1 MKKFLFLV
9 LGFVILTSSIIV
21 AEGASINANVTTV
34 SIWDMV
40 IFRGEGFH
48 RLHNVEIT
56 IYQEDVI
63 VSKLL
68 TKTTD
73 RGDLFM
79 PLIINHL
86 SPGKYDVLA
95 TDNIHTATTSFEIV
109 GLRLG
114 SLRLGKPNSGST

>member
-1 MKKFLFLV
+1 MKKLLFLV
-9 LGFVILTSSIIV
+9 LGFLVFSSSITL
-21 AEGASINANVTTV
+21 AEGVSIGTSLSSV

-56 IYQEDVI
+56 IYQEDII

-86 SPGKYDVLA
+86 TPGKYDVLA
-95 TDNIHTATTSFEIV
+95 TDNIHTATTSFEI
-109 GLRLG
+109 
-114 SLRLGKPNSGST
+114 

>member
-1 MKKFLFLV
+1 MKKFLFVV
-9 LGFVILTSSIIV
+9 LGLIFVSLGIV
-21 AEGASINANVTTV
+21 TVEAASITTSITTV

-40 IFRGEGFH
+40 VFRGEGFH

-63 VSKLL
+63 ISKLL
-68 TKTTD
+68 TKTTN

-79 PLIINHL
+79 PLIITNL

-95 TDNIHTATTSFEIV
+95 TDKIHTATTSFEI
-109 GLRLG
+109 
-114 SLRLGKPNSGST
+114 

>member
-1 MKKFLFLV
+1 MKKFLFLTF
-9 LGFVILTSSIIV
+9 GFLILTSSIIAV
-21 AEGASINANVTTV
+21 EGASINTKITSV
-34 SIWDMV
+34 SIWDMI

-56 IYQEDVI
+56 ISQEDVVI
-63 VSKLL
+63 STLL

-79 PLIINHL
+79 PLIITNF

-95 TDNIHTATTSFEIV
+95 TDKIHIAITSFEI
-109 GLRLG
+109 
-114 SLRLGKPNSGST
+114 

>member
-1 MKKFLFLV
+1 MKKFLFFV
-9 LGFVILTSSIIV
+9 FGFIILSSSFIV
-21 AEGASINANVTTV
+21 AEGASINTSLTSV

-56 IYQEDVI
+56 IYQEDVV

-68 TKTTD
+68 TKTTN

-95 TDNIHTATTSFEIV
+95 TDNIHTATTSFEI
-109 GLRLG
+109 
-114 SLRLGKPNSGST
+114 

>member
-1 MKKFLFLV
+1 VKKFLFLA
-9 LGFVILTSSIIV
+9 LGIVILTSSIIV
-21 AEGASINANVTTV
+21 AEGAFINTSLTSV

-56 IYQEDVI
+56 IYQEDVV

-79 PLIINHL
+79 PLIISNL

-95 TDNIHTATTSFEIV
+95 TDKIHTATTSFEI
-109 GLRLG
+109 
-114 SLRLGKPNSGST
+114 

>member
-9 LGFVILTSSIIV
+9 LGFVILSSSIIV
-21 AEGASINANVTTV
+21 AEGASIYTNVTTV

-56 IYQEDVI
+56 IYQEDVV

-95 TDNIHTATTSFEIV
+95 TDNIHTAATSFEI
-109 GLRLG
+109 
-114 SLRLGKPNSGST
+114 

>member
-9 LGFVILTSSIIV
+9 FGFIILTSSIMV
-21 AEGASINANVTTV
+21 AEGASINTNITSV
-34 SIWDMV
+34 SIWDMI

-56 IYQEDVI
+56 IYQEDVV

-79 PLIINHL
+79 PLIITNF
-86 SPGKYDVLA
+86 STGKYDVLA
-95 TDNIHTATTSFEIV
+95 TDKIHIATTSFDI
-109 GLRLG
+109 
-114 SLRLGKPNSGST
+114 

>member
-9 LGFVILTSSIIV
+9 LGFIILTSSIMV
-21 AEGASINANVTTV
+21 AEGASINTNVTTV

-56 IYQEDVI
+56 IYQEDVV

-79 PLIINHL
+79 PLIITNL

-95 TDNIHTATTSFEIV
+95 TDKIHKATTSFEI
-109 GLRLG
+109 
-114 SLRLGKPNSGST
+114 

>member
-1 MKKFLFLV
+1 MKKFLFLA
-9 LGFVILTSSIIV
+9 LGIVILTSSIIV
-21 AEGASINANVTTV
+21 ADGASINTSLTSV
-34 SIWDMV
+34 SIWDMI

-56 IYQEDVI
+56 IYQEDMM

-79 PLIINHL
+79 PLIITNF
-86 SPGKYDVLA
+86 SPGKYDVFA
-95 TDNIHTATTSFEIV
+95 TDKIHTATTSFEI
-109 GLRLG
+109 
-114 SLRLGKPNSGST
+114 

>member
-1 MKKFLFLV
+1 MKKLLFIV
-9 LGFVILTSSIIV
+9 LGFLALSSSITL
-21 AEGASINANVTTV
+21 AEGVSIGTSLNSV

-56 IYQEDVI
+56 IYQDNII
-63 VSKLL
+63 VSELL

-79 PLIINHL
+79 PLIVTDF
-86 SPGKYDVLA
+86 SPGNYDVVA
-95 TDNIHTATTSFEIV
+95 TDTIHTARTSFGI
-109 GLRLG
+109 
-114 SLRLGKPNSGST
+114 

>member
-1 MKKFLFLV
+1 MKKFLFLIF
-9 LGFVILTSSIIV
+9 GFLILTSSIIV
-21 AEGASINANVTTV
+21 ADGASINTSLTTV
-34 SIWDMV
+34 SLWDMM

-56 IYQEDVI
+56 IYQEDMM

-79 PLIINHL
+79 PLIITNF

-95 TDNIHTATTSFEIV
+95 TDKIHTATTSFEI
-109 GLRLG
+109 
-114 SLRLGKPNSGST
+114 

>member
-1 MKKFLFLV
+1 MKKLLFIV
-9 LGFVILTSSIIV
+9 LGFLALSSSITL
-21 AEGASINANVTTV
+21 AEGVSIGTNLSSV

-56 IYQEDVI
+56 IYQEDII

-79 PLIINHL
+79 PLIVTDL
-86 SPGKYDVLA
+86 SPGNYDVVA
-95 TDNIHTATTSFEIV
+95 TDTIHTARTSFGI
-109 GLRLG
+109 
-114 SLRLGKPNSGST
+114 

>member
-1 MKKFLFLV
+1 MKKFLFLIF
-9 LGFVILTSSIIV
+9 GFLILTSSIIV
-21 AEGASINANVTTV
+21 ADGASINTSLTTV
-34 SIWDMV
+34 SIWDIV

-56 IYQEDVI
+56 IYQEDVV

-79 PLIINHL
+79 PLIITDL

-95 TDNIHTATTSFEIV
+95 TDKIHTATTSFEI
-109 GLRLG
+109 
-114 SLRLGKPNSGST
+114 

>member
-1 MKKFLFLV
+1 MKKFLFFV
-9 LGFVILTSSIIV
+9 FGFIILFSSFIV
-21 AEGASINANVTTV
+21 AEGISIKTTLTSV

-56 IYQEDVI
+56 IYQEDVVI
-63 VSKLL
+63 SKLL

-95 TDNIHTATTSFEIV
+95 TDNIHTATTSFEI
-109 GLRLG
+109 
-114 SLRLGKPNSGST
+114 

>member
-1 MKKFLFLV
+1 MKKLLFLV
-9 LGFVILTSSIIV
+9 LGFLVLSSSITL
-21 AEGASINANVTTV
+21 AEGVSIGTSLSSV

-56 IYQEDVI
+56 IYQEDII

-95 TDNIHTATTSFEIV
+95 TDNIRTATTSFEI
-109 GLRLG
+109 
-114 SLRLGKPNSGST
+114 

>member
-1 MKKFLFLV
+1 MKKLLFIVLGFLV
-9 LGFVILTSSIIV
+9 LSSSITL
-21 AEGASINANVTTV
+21 AEGVSIGTTLSSV

-40 IFRGEGFH
+40 TFRGEGFH

-56 IYQEDVI
+56 IYQDDII

-79 PLIINHL
+79 PLIVTDL
-86 SPGKYDVLA
+86 SPGNYDVVA
-95 TDNIHTATTSFEIV
+95 TDTIHTARTSFII
-109 GLRLG
+109 
-114 SLRLGKPNSGST
+114 

>member
-21 AEGASINANVTTV
+21 ADDASINTSLTTV
-34 SIWDMV
+34 SIWDMM

-56 IYQEDVI
+56 IYQEDMM

-68 TKTTD
+68 TKITD

-79 PLIINHL
+79 PLIITNF

-95 TDNIHTATTSFEIV
+95 TDKIHTATTSFEI
-109 GLRLG
+109 
-114 SLRLGKPNSGST
+114 

>member
-1 MKKFLFLV
+1 MKKLLFII
-9 LGFVILTSSIIV
+9 LGFLALSSSITL
-21 AEGASINANVTTV
+21 AEGVSIGTSLSSV

-56 IYQEDVI
+56 IYHDNII

-79 PLIINHL
+79 PLIVTDL
-86 SPGKYDVLA
+86 SPGNYDVVA
-95 TDNIHTATTSFEIV
+95 TDTIHTARTSFGI
-109 GLRLG
+109 
-114 SLRLGKPNSGST
+114 

>member
-9 LGFVILTSSIIV
+9 LGFVIISSSIIV
-21 AEGASINANVTTV
+21 AEGASINTNVTSV

-56 IYQEDVI
+56 IYQEDVV

-95 TDNIHTATTSFEIV
+95 TDNIHTAATSFEI
-109 GLRLG
+109 
-114 SLRLGKPNSGST
+114 

>member
-1 MKKFLFLV
+1 MKKLLFII
-9 LGFVILTSSIIV
+9 LGFLALSSSITL
-21 AEGASINANVTTV
+21 AEGVSIGTSLSSV

-56 IYQEDVI
+56 IYHDDII

-79 PLIINHL
+79 PLIVTDL
-86 SPGKYDVLA
+86 SPGNYDVVA
-95 TDNIHTATTSFEIV
+95 TDTIHTARTSFNI
-109 GLRLG
+109 
-114 SLRLGKPNSGST
+114 

>member
-1 MKKFLFLV
+1 M
-9 LGFVILTSSIIV
+9 LTSSTIV
-21 AEGASINANVTTV
+21 AEGASINTSITSV

-56 IYQEDVI
+56 IYQEDVV
-63 VSKLL
+63 VSKML

-79 PLIINHL
+79 PFIITNL

-95 TDNIHTATTSFEIV
+95 TDKIHTATTSFNI
-109 GLRLG
+109 
-114 SLRLGKPNSGST
+114 

>member
-9 LGFVILTSSIIV
+9 FGFVILSSSVIV
-21 AEGASINANVTTV
+21 AEGSSINTTITSV

-40 IFRGEGFH
+40 VFRGEGFH

-63 VSKLL
+63 ISKLL

-79 PLIINHL
+79 PLIITNL

-95 TDNIHTATTSFEIV
+95 TDKIHTATTSFEI
-109 GLRLG
+109 
-114 SLRLGKPNSGST
+114 

>member
-9 LGFVILTSSIIV
+9 LGFIILTSSIIV
-21 AEGASINANVTTV
+21 AEGSSINANVTTV

-56 IYQEDVI
+56 IYQEDVV

-79 PLIINHL
+79 PFIISNL

-95 TDNIHTATTSFEIV
+95 TDKIYKATTSFEI
-109 GLRLG
+109 
-114 SLRLGKPNSGST
+114 

>member
-1 MKKFLFLV
+1 MKKFLFLIF
-9 LGFVILTSSIIV
+9 GFLILTSSIMV
-21 AEGASINANVTTV
+21 AEGASINTNVTSV
-34 SIWDMV
+34 SIWDIV

-56 IYQEDVI
+56 IYQEDMMVA
-63 VSKLL
+63 KLL

-79 PLIINHL
+79 PLIITNF

-95 TDNIHTATTSFEIV
+95 TDKIHTATTSFEI
-109 GLRLG
+109 
-114 SLRLGKPNSGST
+114 